1 MSIKRDELDI
11 LEMAIKIANVKAYR
25 ECQRDKLIEDLNSKI
40 KVCFKKEISKQE
52 LEHKLSIVRQE
63 GTIDRYNEEIHGLN
77 EQLNLLRWLYND
89 RVVDCEVSNGG

>member
-1 MSIKRDELDI
+1 MPIKRDELDI

-40 KVCFKKEISKQE
+40 NVCFKKEDYKRKY
-52 LEHKLSIVRQE
+52 EHELSIARQE
-63 GTIDRYNEEIHGLN
+63 GTIDRYNEEINGLN

-89 RVVDCEVSNGG
+89 NCVDCEVNNAE